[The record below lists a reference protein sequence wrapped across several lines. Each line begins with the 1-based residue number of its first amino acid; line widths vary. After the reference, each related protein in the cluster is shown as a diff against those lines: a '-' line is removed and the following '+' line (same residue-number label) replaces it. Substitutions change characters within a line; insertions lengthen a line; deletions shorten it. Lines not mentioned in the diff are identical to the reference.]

1 MKGEQ
6 EKRRKYRKH
15 NSERSESDWI
25 EPQLY
30 IRMLA
35 SSGYMTLVQIQDL
48 FLHSQYLYCL
58 SNNIK
63 EDDDNGTM
71 F

>member
-1 MKGEQ
+1 MKGGQ
-6 EKRRKYRKH
+6 EKRRKYRKQI
-15 NSERSESDWI
+15 SETNEAEWT
-25 EPQLY
+25 ELQLY